1 MTQWFRVGY
10 NGDSFAGTPRRT
22 NAVPREVRFPMRIYG
37 VLMINEGVFPLYKV
51 Q

>member
-1 MTQWFRVGY
+1 MLRG
-10 NGDSFAGTPRRT
+10 GPIILRGGE
-22 NAVPREVRFPMRIYG
+22 VPMKLYG